1 MIQPPYLKRG
11 DKIAILAPARR
22 ISFDEVHPAMK
33 LFQKWGLEVILGS
46 YVFNN
51 ENQFAG
57 TDAQR
62 MKDLQVMLDDA
73 SIRAIICAR
82 GGYGSV
88 RIIDNLDFTKFI
100 KHPKWIVGYSDITVL
115 HSHIHRH
122 FGIETL
128 HATMPVNMPE
138 SQLHNRSVETFRKAL
153 FGEEIVY
160 ARRPGPLDR
169 TGAGEGILA
178 GGNLSI
184 LYSLMGSHSQIDT
197 RGKIL
202 FLEDIDEYL
211 YHIDRMM
218 MNLKRA
224 GMLKELKGLIVG
236 SMQDMKD
243 NIVPFGKTAQQII
256 FEAVKEYKYP
266 VCFDFPAGHCP
277 ENVAMIL
284 GRRVKLI
291 VDEEVELGF

>member
-1 MIQPPYLKRG
+1 MIQPQYLKRG
-11 DKIAILAPARR
+11 DKIAILAPARS

-46 YVFNN
+46 YVFNID
-51 ENQFAG
+51 NQFAG

-62 MKDLQVMLDDA
+62 MKDFQVMLDDA

-88 RIIDNLDFTKFI
+88 RIIDKLDFTRFMRN
-100 KHPKWIVGYSDITVL
+100 PKWIVGYSDITVM

-122 FGIETL
+122 FGVETL
-128 HATMPVNMPE
+128 HATMPMNMPA
-138 SQLHNRSVETFRKAL
+138 NRLGNKSVESLRKAL

-160 ARRPGPLDR
+160 SKRIGPLDR

-178 GGNLSI
+178 GGNLSM

-197 RGKIL
+197 KGKIL
-202 FLEDIDEYL
+202 LLEDVDEYL

-236 SMQDMKD
+236 SMQEMKD
-243 NIVPFGKTAQQII
+243 NAIPFGKTAAQIVMG
-256 FEAVKEYKYP
+256 AVKEYKYP
-266 VCFDFPAGHCP
+266 VCFDFPAGHGP
-277 ENVAMIL
+277 ENLALIL